1 MVNIDPYYQRII
13 IDDERRSINYYA
25 QEIGFCKWML
35 ERLTEEKDD
44 TLRQW
49 WTYFLTLA
57 EAELDNA
64 NERLGKFRQELIDY
78 EQQQSELRAV

>member
-1 MVNIDPYYQRII
+1 MVSIDPYYQRLII
-13 IDDERRSINYYA
+13 EDECNSINHYA

-49 WTYFLTLA
+49 WNYFLTLA

-64 NERLGKFRQELIDY
+64 NERLEKHRQELIDY
-78 EQQQSELRAV
+78 EQQQRELRAV